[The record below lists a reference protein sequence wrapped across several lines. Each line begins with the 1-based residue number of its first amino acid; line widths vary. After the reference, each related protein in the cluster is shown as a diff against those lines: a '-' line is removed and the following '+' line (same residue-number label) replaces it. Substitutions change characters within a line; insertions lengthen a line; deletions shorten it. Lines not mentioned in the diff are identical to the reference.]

1 MVSLL
6 NQPISIHMLNTV
18 SMIMYLTQRNH
29 YLPSEYAFLVED
41 WHTVVP
47 DLVGLIADKLNK
59 LRNFMEV
66 SNKPY

>member
-1 MVSLL
+1 
-6 NQPISIHMLNTV
+6 
-18 SMIMYLTQRNH
+18 MIMYLTQRNH
-29 YLPSEYAFLVED
+29 YLLSEYAFLVED

>member
-29 YLPSEYAFLVED
+29 YLLSEYAFLVED
-41 WHTVVP
+41 
-47 DLVGLIADKLNK
+47 
-59 LRNFMEV
+59 
-66 SNKPY
+66 